1 MNKSNKSAIPSFRD
15 EKEERIF
22 WEKNDAADYFDL
34 SKAKRVTL
42 PNLKPT
48 KASEPIKNDQ
58 RWAIALKGSILE
70 PNGV

>member
-1 MNKSNKSAIPSFRD
+1 
-15 EKEERIF
+15 
-22 WEKNDAADYFDL
+22 
-34 SKAKRVTL
+34 VTL